1 MESVFKCILL
11 AFLMLVLI
19 IPIILQYIY
28 AIQLFQTSFVTITLY
43 GWYVIIYLSIQFVL
57 AILNNISTTK
67 RARTKNR
74 PIEQLEQGVSKF
86 NVVVVGYR
94 ENPVYFKNCLKS
106 IANLSFNKLFIV
118 IDGCTEED
126 QYMVDIVNDEFHE
139 HCTHVFLEQSLS
151 KESSPIAH
159 LTTDYKVVCVSQ
171 AHSGKRNV
179 MYTGFLLCTLD
190 SPQVEY
196 VLCTDSDTML
206 YPDSAELMVNLMS
219 TSTNIGGVAGNLG
232 IFDKYVSFMT
242 FSSSIR
248 YWFAFNLERA
258 YQSFNDYV
266 LCISGP
272 IGMYRLDV
280 LQQVMD
286 TWKNQTFLGQSCTY
300 GDDRHLTNNILR
312 LGYKV
317 LYLPSAC
324 ALTET
329 PSHVYK
335 FYKQQARWSKSAY
348 RELLWTVSS
357 VHKHSPFMTIDITYT
372 MLYPFLVMGY
382 LLYVL
387 YAGTAF
393 ELALYLSI
401 IYGFGA
407 VKSVYGA
414 ILGNIENIFYFSYG
428 IVYLCVVFPAKLWAL
443 FNLKDISWGTATRK
457 EGLETYQLDGVFL
470 VLWNI
475 VLLTGLG
482 LNIARGWSMGQG
494 HLVYLLTIMGIWA
507 GSFVIVYSYTRIQQ
521 YNIVSKNTHSKL
533 L

>member
-1 MESVFKCILL
+1 
-11 AFLMLVLI
+11 MLVLV
-19 IPIILQYIY
+19 IPIILQHVY
-28 AIQLFQTSFVTITLY
+28 AFQLFQTSFVTITLY

-57 AILNNISTTK
+57 AVLNNISTTK
-67 RARTKNR
+67 RASKQNTS
-74 PIEQLEQGVSKF
+74 IEQGAPKF

-126 QYMVDIVNDEFHE
+126 QYMVDIVKDEFHE
-139 HCTHVFLEQSLS
+139 RCTHVVLEQS
-151 KESSPIAH
+151 SPLAH
-159 LTTDYKVVCVSQ
+159 STTDYKVVCVSQ

-179 MYTGFLLCTLD
+179 MYTGFLLCALD

-196 VLCTDSDTML
+196 VMCTDSDTML

-286 TWKNQTFLGQSCTY
+286 AWKNQTFLGQSCTY
-300 GDDRHLTNNILR
+300 GDDRHLTNHILG

-329 PSHVYK
+329 PCHIYK
-335 FYKQQARWSKSAY
+335 FYKQQTRWSKSAY
-348 RELLWTVSS
+348 REMLWTVSS

-372 MLYPFLVMGY
+372 LLYPFFVMGY

-401 IYGFGA
+401 IYLFGV

-414 ILGNIENIFYFSYG
+414 ILGNVENIFYFSYG

-457 EGLETYQLDGVFL
+457 EGLESYQLDVVFL

-482 LNIARGWSMGQG
+482 LNVTRGHG
-494 HLVYLLTIMGIWA
+494 HLVYLLTIMGIWV
-507 GSFVIVYSYTRIQQ
+507 GSFIIVYSYARIQQ
-521 YNIVSKNTHSKL
+521 YRVSKNK
-533 L
+533 